1 MKKVLIGI
9 CTVLLVVSV
18 AVTGVVAANRDGRYT
33 DADGNGVCDRYETG
47 AGNGTSQ
54 GGQNADYTDADGNG
68 VCDRYET
75 GAGNGA
81 SQGRQNAD
89 YTDADGNGVCDRYEA
104 GNCLRAGMKR
114 EKKFRCRQYR

>member
-1 MKKVLIGI
+1 MKKVFIGV

-33 DADGNGVCDRYETG
+33 DADGNGICDRYEAG
-47 AGNGTSQ
+47 AGNGVSQ
-54 GGQNADYTDADGNG
+54 GGQNANYTDADGNG

-75 GAGNGA
+75 
-81 SQGRQNAD
+81 
-89 YTDADGNGVCDRYEA
+89 